1 MDALIRG
8 KTPGVGDG
16 NRCAPSEDAV
26 IQGSCDMEDMEMGGL
41 TLDIP
46 MRYFQTSIFVYMFAN
61 IPEAMDLIL
70 PLYFR

>member
-41 TLDIP
+41 TLDASP
-46 MRYFQTSIFVYMFAN
+46 
-61 IPEAMDLIL
+61 
-70 PLYFR
+70 